1 MHDAD
6 KEESFLENP
15 DLKRTD
21 DRLVYRSILV
31 PIDFSENSEKSATYA
46 AKLAACFGCAVTLLH
61 VINLRD
67 YPYNR
72 YPLEYTV
79 PDRYISQ
86 YEFAESEAK
95 NGLKSF
101 ENQFSS
107 RGLHVEIE
115 TRVGSPFEEIL
126 TAADNCA
133 ADLIVIGSHGGS
145 GIGRLLLG
153 STAERVIERAHC
165 PVLVVTGL

>member
-1 MHDAD
+1 MPDAD
-6 KEESFLENP
+6 KEELFLENP

-31 PIDFSENSEKSATYA
+31 PIDFSEHSEKA
-46 AKLAACFGCAVTLLH
+46 AIHAARLAACFGCTVTLLH

-67 YPYNR
+67 YPINR

-86 YEFAESEAK
+86 SEFAESEAK
-95 NGLKSF
+95 NRLKSF

-107 RGLHVEIE
+107 RGLRVEIE

-126 TAADNCA
+126 TAADKCA
-133 ADLIVIGSHGGS
+133 ADLIVIGSHGGT

-153 STAERVIERAHC
+153 TTAERVIERARC
-165 PVLVVTGL
+165 PVLVVTGR